1 MYHRTYHEAR
11 SAFRA
16 AATKIGAQLEQ
27 HKVLRGEDGDELT
40 IDVAIFGSPN
50 PKWTVITSSGLHG
63 VEGFFGSAVQIA
75 FLQKLVLDDA
85 QPTDGQFVFLHA
97 LNPFGF
103 AQIRRA
109 NENNVDLNR
118 NFLLD
123 SQTYDGAPEGYV
135 QLSKFLNPAGPPRFD
150 FYRARILWK
159 LFRLGLPRI
168 KEAVAGGQYQFP
180 NGIFFGGKRPART
193 NQIVQENIQ
202 LWVCGSHTVHVD
214 FHTGL
219 GEYAKYKLIVTP
231 ADVAGCR
238 ELFGQSVEAMD
249 DSNGGTAYK

>member
-11 SAFRA
+11 SAFRE

-40 IDVAIFGSPN
+40 IDVAIFNSPN

-75 FLQKLVLDDA
+75 FLQKLVLDNA
-85 QPTDGQFVFLHA
+85 QPTEGQFVFLHA

-135 QLSKFLNPAGPPRFD
+135 QLSKFLNPAGPRWTSEVMKGSNYLYLGAEFGTYSVIRVLGALRRENQAY
-150 FYRARILWK
+150 FYARNNAAVYKAAQAELLECFYPASSSWRESVLEQGMTIIK
-159 LFRLGLPRI
+159 QAHKAASGL
-168 KEAVAGGQYQFP
+168 A
-180 NGIFFGGKRPART
+180 
-193 NQIVQENIQ
+193 
-202 LWVCGSHTVHVD
+202 
-214 FHTGL
+214 
-219 GEYAKYKLIVTP
+219 
-231 ADVAGCR
+231 
-238 ELFGQSVEAMD
+238 
-249 DSNGGTAYK
+249 